1 LSSFF
6 HPLLCSQAA
15 EAQLAA
21 LCQAPEC
28 LMLLLQIVVEPQVD
42 RAVRQAAAIAL
53 KNTVRGKWSPD
64 PEAKTPATFL
74 PEHKAT
80 FRGNLFEAVL
90 RETDNSVRDILAETL
105 RVVASYD
112 FPHEWPDLIPT
123 IVAQLQT
130 GEVLR

>member
-1 LSSFF
+1 GL
-6 HPLLCSQAA
+6 HAVLLHTFTSDAAQRKAA

-74 PEHKAT
+74 PEHK
-80 FRGNLFEAVL
+80 
-90 RETDNSVRDILAETL
+90 
-105 RVVASYD
+105 
-112 FPHEWPDLIPT
+112 
-123 IVAQLQT
+123 
-130 GEVLR
+130 